1 MIVLTYFV
9 FAFWTICGLNY
20 AETARILGVF
30 PTPSK
35 SHWLL
40 GSALMK
46 ELALDGHDVTDVSP
60 FQLAE
65 SPANYHHVKVQTDH
79 VFFDHVMEQ
88 FYKEADSSAF
98 SKIINLYNVVNFFSN
113 TTLTSPEVKELLRSD
128 QKFDLIILEIFLD
141 DALLGFAEHFK
152 CPVVGMTTHGTLEWI
167 NTLVGNPQPL
177 SYVPHVHIGFSNPM
191 DFWQRLTNVLFTIL
205 DNYLI
210 THHLYPAQEEIF
222 RAAFPNATRSLS
234 ELRKDAVSLVLVNNH
249 FSLSYPRPY
258 VPNMIEIGGFH
269 VKRKVNQLPE
279 NIRRFIENSSD
290 GVIYFSMGSNL
301 KPSLMGKEK
310 LQAVLDSFAVV
321 PHRII
326 WKYDNESMH
335 LDPSKYLISK
345 WLPQDDILA
354 HPNVKLFIT
363 HGGLLSCTESIHH
376 GKPIIGI
383 PIFADQQMNM
393 DQAEQAGW
401 GVTVKF
407 TKLNKES
414 LGAALS
420 EVLNNDKYTKRV
432 QVISKRLRD
441 QPLPPM
447 DMAKFWINYVI
458 RHDGA
463 KHLKSPRQRFNFIQL
478 NNIDVYVFILVILVI
493 LMLLSFKIIRAVC
506 SRIRKNELTSKGAS
520 KSKTN

>member
-1 MIVLTYFV
+1 
-9 FAFWTICGLNY
+9 
-20 AETARILGVF
+20 
-30 PTPSK
+30 
-35 SHWLL
+35 
-40 GSALMK
+40 
-46 ELALDGHDVTDVSP
+46 
-60 FQLAE
+60 
-65 SPANYHHVKVQTDH
+65 
-79 VFFDHVMEQ
+79 MEQ

-279 NIRRFIENSSD
+279 VCEAFFNQIVLMYVSTGNVNIYH
-290 GVIYFSMGSNL
+290 V
-301 KPSLMGKEK
+301 
-310 LQAVLDSFAVV
+310 
-321 PHRII
+321 
-326 WKYDNESMH
+326 
-335 LDPSKYLISK
+335 
-345 WLPQDDILA
+345 
-354 HPNVKLFIT
+354 
-363 HGGLLSCTESIHH
+363 
-376 GKPIIGI
+376 
-383 PIFADQQMNM
+383 
-393 DQAEQAGW
+393 
-401 GVTVKF
+401 
-407 TKLNKES
+407 
-414 LGAALS
+414 
-420 EVLNNDKYTKRV
+420 
-432 QVISKRLRD
+432 
-441 QPLPPM
+441 
-447 DMAKFWINYVI
+447 
-458 RHDGA
+458 
-463 KHLKSPRQRFNFIQL
+463 
-478 NNIDVYVFILVILVI
+478 
-493 LMLLSFKIIRAVC
+493 
-506 SRIRKNELTSKGAS
+506 
-520 KSKTN
+520 